1 MEVILKQCDQVK
13 LCQKHEKIAQK
24 LVENFAKQLINTQIL
39 TNVLKILPKLRNF
52 AKSGHTV
59 ILRSLL

>member
-24 LVENFAKQLINTQIL
+24 LVENFAKQ
-39 TNVLKILPKLRNF
+39 
-52 AKSGHTV
+52 
-59 ILRSLL
+59 